1 MKSSMET
8 VNNAGLLFLLLHLLF
23 VIRILEH
30 SRHFLQK
37 AAEKKNGLYEKLH
50 VQAPFKR
57 TEEGYSPL
65 KLPKKISY
73 AGAKEQRDGGRKA
86 SPPSQT

>member
-8 VNNAGLLFLLLHLLF
+8 VNNAVLLFLLLHLLF

-37 AAEKKNGLYEKLH
+37 TAEKKMVCMKSCTFRRL
-50 VQAPFKR
+50 
-57 TEEGYSPL
+57 L
-65 KLPKKISY
+65 KQ
-73 AGAKEQRDGGRKA
+73 QRRGIA
-86 SPPSQT
+86 L